1 LDFEGGAEGKEAVV
15 GMVAVWGTLT
25 VLDVAFV
32 DGKRGVMPVLALS
45 VATED
50 RDAVLDFGGLF
61 VELDL
66 AIEFEIM
73 GPNVLKKSESKI
85 LVKS

>member
-1 LDFEGGAEGKEAVV
+1 VVAEGKEAVV
-15 GMVAVWGTLT
+15 EMVALLGTLT
-25 VLDVAFV
+25 VLNVAFV
-32 DGKRGVMPVLALS
+32 DDERDVMPVLALS

-66 AIEFEIM
+66 AIELRSW
-73 GPNVLKKSESKI
+73 G
-85 LVKS
+85 